1 MPALPVDLY
10 VTSLEEVVWGG
21 LLVAVTMAIHAF
33 GMPVVLRVHQAWRS
47 YSQRRPSFARGIGG
61 LILASWAILLVHLLE
76 VMVWAAFFFWRGAFP
91 TRSLA
96 YYFSLNEYT
105 TVGSAYSLPIRWRL
119 LEGMIAMAGLLTFA
133 WSTGILFTLAQD
145 FQNEQAQM
153 RKLRL
158 ERKAARAH
166 AKEHS
171 IQNPETPKSPG

>member
-1 MPALPVDLY
+1 MPALPPDAY
-10 VTSLEEVVWGG
+10 VTSLEEVFWGG
-21 LLVAVTMAIHAF
+21 VLVAITMTLHAF
-33 GMPVVLRVHQAWRS
+33 GMPIILRVQDAWQVRA
-47 YSQRRPSFARGIGG
+47 QKHPSFAKGIGG

-76 VMVWAAFFFWRGAFP
+76 VMVWAAFFFWKGALP

-105 TVGSAYSLPIRWRL
+105 TVGSAFSLPIRWRL

-145 FQNEQAQM
+145 FQEQQAQI

-158 ERKAARAH
+158 EKKAAK
-166 AKEHS
+166 AKLKERS
-171 IQNPETPKSPG
+171 ASKQQTPKAPR